1 VTYNYDQVI
10 KILMKESKEIKM
22 MKEITYLEVEVKRL
36 PSINQNSFSV
46 MVKIGR
52 KQVTSA
58 WTEKC

>member
-1 VTYNYDQVI
+1 
-10 KILMKESKEIKM
+10 MKESKEIKM